1 MVVSILLFCL
11 NTQKRS
17 RKNMQL
23 NPLHFGG
30 RKLRG
35 KYKGK
40 CPYVYVKKKSH
51 IDIVELF
58 GDCKMEKGIF
68 K

>member
-1 MVVSILLFCL
+1 
-11 NTQKRS
+11 
-17 RKNMQL
+17 MQL